1 MDKITRA
8 LHAGWQHF
16 LQGLHG
22 EDHQKLLESLREE
35 YVEEARDVAQFT
47 QHAGRMYYP
56 QLWER
61 LLRIAAEERAHV
73 EWLREKILAL
83 GGDIPSLL
91 SMPKSGK
98 NSWEC
103 LLMDLDE
110 EKRSCEA
117 LLERMH
123 TAEPIDPEIAEGLRR
138 MREEEKRHRHEILDM
153 LTKSDPYALP
163 RGRTAGG
170 VT

>member
-56 QLWER
+56 HFRER

-138 MREEEKRHRHEILDM
+138 MREEEKRHRQEILDM
-153 LTKSDPYALP
+153 LTKSSP
-163 RGRTAGG
+163 
-170 VT
+170 

>member
-1 MDKITRA
+1 MDKIARA
-8 LHAGWQHF
+8 LHEGWRHF
-16 LQGLHG
+16 LEGLHG
-22 EDHQKLLESLREE
+22 DDRQKLLKILRDE
-35 YVEEARDVAQFT
+35 YVDEAQDAAQFT
-47 QHAGRMYYP
+47 QHAGRMSYP
-56 QLWER
+56 QLRER

-83 GGDIPSLL
+83 GGEIPSLL
-91 SMPKSGK
+91 STPKSGK

-110 EKRSCEA
+110 EKRSCAA
-117 LLERMH
+117 LVERMH
-123 TAEPIDPEIAEGLRR
+123 TAEALDPEIAEGLRR